1 VTGDETGPTPWGHLG
16 DHAAAFVDGELSPD
30 GRDRAVAHLAG
41 CASCRLEVEQQAAV
55 KRRLA
60 ASAVPE
66 PSNALER
73 RLRGLAGP
81 SHLAPRGL
89 RQRAVA
95 PGLAGRR
102 PGAPRPR
109 GRRRAL
115 RTTVVG
121 GTLAAAASV
130 TAAFL
135 IGGGASAPPVTPAG
149 TRLVDQHWA
158 VTTEVPLSEPGL
170 SLAVL
175 SAAP

>member
-1 VTGDETGPTPWGHLG
+1 MTTDESGPTPWGHLG
-16 DHAAAFVDGELSPD
+16 DHVAAFVDGELGPD
-30 GRDRAVAHLAG
+30 DRDRAVAHLAG
-41 CASCRLEVEQQAAV
+41 CPACRREVDQQADL

-60 ASAVPE
+60 SATVPG
-66 PSNALER
+66 PSILLDR
-73 RLRGLAGP
+73 RLRGLAGRAHTP
-81 SHLAPRGL
+81 ARSPRPRPAARGL
-89 RQRAVA
+89 V
-95 PGLAGRR
+95 GRR
-102 PGAPRPR
+102 PSAPR

-115 RTTVVG
+115 RATVVG

-135 IGGGASAPPVTPAG
+135 IGGGATSPPVAPAG
-149 TRLVDQHWA
+149 ARLVDQHWA